1 MQPEFW
7 LERWQNGQ
15 VGFHQATVH
24 SSLTR
29 YGDVLAPRDA
39 LAPRDGL
46 GPRDAHASR
55 AGRVFVP
62 LCGKSIDMLWLR
74 DAGHEVVGVELSA
87 IAAEAFCMEN
97 GLPARRRI
105 LADFD
110 CYEAPGMALLRGD
123 FFSLTR
129 AILGPVSAVY
139 DRAALVSFAPELRAS
154 YVAQL
159 AALVTA
165 GTRVLLVSMEYPMA
179 QISGPPFSLPRAE
192 VEQLCTRY
200 FDVQELGREEIL
212 ASEPRLRARG
222 LTRLTEV
229 CYRLTRR

>member
-7 LERWQNGQ
+7 LERWQSGQ
-15 VGFHQATVH
+15 VGFHQPAVH

-29 YGDVLAPRDA
+29 YGDVLAPR
-39 LAPRDGL
+39 G
-46 GPRDAHASR
+46 AHPLR
-55 AGRVFVP
+55 TGRVFVP

-97 GLPARRRI
+97 GLPARRRV
-105 LADFD
+105 LTNFD
-110 CYEAPGMALLRGD
+110 CYEAPGVALLRGD
-123 FFSLTR
+123 FFALTH
-129 AILGPVSAVY
+129 AILGPVNAVY
-139 DRAALVSFAPELRAS
+139 DRAAMVSFAPELRAS

-159 AALVTA
+159 AELIAA
-165 GTRVLLVSMEYPMA
+165 GTPVLLVSMEYPVA
-179 QISGPPFSLPRAE
+179 EISGPPFSLPRAE

-200 FDVQELGREEIL
+200 FDIQELGREEIL
-212 ASEPRLRARG
+212 ANEPRLRARG